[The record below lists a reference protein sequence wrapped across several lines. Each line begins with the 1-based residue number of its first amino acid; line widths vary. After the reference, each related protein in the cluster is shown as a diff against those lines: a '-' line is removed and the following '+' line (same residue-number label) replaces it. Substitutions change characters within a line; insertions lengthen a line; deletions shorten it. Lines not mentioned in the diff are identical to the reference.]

1 MRAKR
6 AAGIAAVLAVGG
18 WACAEAP
25 TASVQDFTVR
35 SVAGPVVEAVT
46 GSGHFSLPAD
56 GTWRTFSF
64 AALRG
69 ADGSVDG
76 NFHLR
81 THVPDGGAK
90 VSGRIVCFT
99 IVGNEAWL
107 AGVIEKA
114 VGPAAGTTVGW
125 RVVDNGEGSAVPPDR
140 IARQRRSVDTAAYC
154 ADMPTDQELNDVE
167 AGTIVIHR

>member
-1 MRAKR
+1 MRANHVTAVALLF
-6 AAGIAAVLAVGG
+6 AAGVS
-18 WACAEAP
+18 ACAESP
-25 TASVQDFTVR
+25 TGAVQDFTMQ
-35 SVAGPVVEAVT
+35 SVAGPVVEAVS
-46 GSGHFSLPAD
+46 GSGHFSLPGD

-81 THVPDGGAK
+81 THVPGGGAK
-90 VSGRIVCFT
+90 VSGRIVCFS

-140 IARQRRSVDTAAYC
+140 ITRQRRSVDTAAYC

-167 AGTIVIHR
+167 AGNIVIHR

>member
-1 MRAKR
+1 MRANR
-6 AAGIAAVLAVGG
+6 VAAVAALFAVGG
-18 WACAEAP
+18 WACTDSP
-25 TASVQDFTVR
+25 TGAVQDFTVQ
-35 SVAGPVVEAVT
+35 SVVGPVVESVT
-46 GSGHFSLPAD
+46 GSGHFAIPAN
-56 GTWRTFSF
+56 GTWRTFSL

-76 NFHLR
+76 TFHVR
-81 THVPDGGAK
+81 THVPGGGAK

-99 IVGNEAWL
+99 IVGNEVWL

-125 RVVDNGEGSAVPPDR
+125 RVVDNGEGSAAAPDR
-140 IARQRRSVDTAAYC
+140 ITRQRRGVDTSAYC

-167 AGTIVIHR
+167 AGNIVIHR